1 MVGNTI
7 ANPYSA
13 EQLCRR
19 DSEMIREQ
27 QAYWICCPICGK
39 KTKTRVYEDTVLL
52 KYPLYCTKCK
62 IETIINVVKLKTV
75 ISDEPDE

>member
-1 MVGNTI
+1 
-7 ANPYSA
+7 
-13 EQLCRR
+13 
-19 DSEMIREQ
+19 MIREQ
-27 QAYWICCPICGK
+27 QAYWICCSICGK

-62 IETIINVVKLKTV
+62 KETIINVVKLKTV